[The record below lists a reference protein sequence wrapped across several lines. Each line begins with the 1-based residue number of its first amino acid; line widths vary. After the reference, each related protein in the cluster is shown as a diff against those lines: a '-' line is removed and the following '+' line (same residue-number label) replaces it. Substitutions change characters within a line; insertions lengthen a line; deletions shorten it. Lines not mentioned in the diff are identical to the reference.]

1 MGAFEYTALDERGRQ
16 KRGLLEG
23 DTPRQVRQQLR
34 EQGLTPLDVQE
45 VGAQQQEQRR
55 SFRLIGSGI
64 GSAELALFTR
74 QLATLC
80 RSGMPVEEALLAA
93 SQQTEG
99 TRLQGIIL
107 GVRARV
113 VEGRTLASAIGE
125 FPNVF
130 PQMYT
135 ATVDAGER
143 SGHLDEVLERL
154 ADYTES
160 RQDLQR
166 KVQAALYYPIFL
178 VAFAITVVSFL
189 MVKVVPDVVEVFQ
202 SVDAKLPLLTRAMLA
217 FSDFLNTFFWLIA
230 LLLVGSVFALRAALR
245 NEATRRKIHLRL
257 LDLPIVGRLI
267 RGVNTARFTR
277 ALSIQVGSGV
287 PVLDAM
293 SISSQVITNLPMRES
308 VEEAARRVREGA
320 SISRA
325 LASDKLFP
333 PITLHLIASGEAS
346 GQLDK
351 MLERAAKDQER
362 EAETLITAMMA
373 LLEPVMILV
382 MAGIVLVIVLAILLP
397 IFDLNQLVK

>member
-34 EQGLTPLDVQE
+34 EQGLTPLEVRE
-45 VGAQQQEQRR
+45 VGASTDRRRR
-55 SFRLIGSGI
+55 SRLFGSGI
-64 GSAELALFTR
+64 GSAELALLTR

-99 TRLQGIIL
+99 TRLQGILL
-107 GVRARV
+107 GVRSRV
-113 VEGRTLASAIGE
+113 VEGRALASAMGE
-125 FPNVF
+125 FPHIF
-130 PQMYT
+130 PQMYV

-166 KVQAALYYPIFL
+166 KVQAALYYPAFL
-178 VAFAITVVSFL
+178 IVFAVAVVSFL

-202 SVDAKLPLLTRAMLA
+202 SVDARLPLLTRMMLA
-217 FSDFLNTFFWLIA
+217 LSSFLKSFSW
-230 LLLVGSVFALRAALR
+230 LLVLLAIGGTLGLRAALR
-245 NEATRRKIHLRL
+245 NEASRRKIHRWL
-257 LDLPIVGRLI
+257 LGLPVIGRLV

-293 SISSQVITNLPMRES
+293 RISAQVITNLPMREC

-320 SISRA
+320 AVHRA
-325 LASDKLFP
+325 LAADKLFP

-351 MLERAAKDQER
+351 MLERAAQDQER

>member
-1 MGAFEYTALDERGRQ
+1 MGAFEYTALDPRGKQ

-45 VGAQQQEQRR
+45 VGAQQEKRR
-55 SFRLIGSGI
+55 GFRFWGSGI
-64 GSAELALFTR
+64 SSSELALFTR

-80 RSGMPVEEALLAA
+80 RSGMPVEEALLAT

-99 TRLQGIIL
+99 TRLQGMIL

-113 VEGRTLASAIGE
+113 VEGRTLASAMGE
-125 FPNVF
+125 FPHIY
-130 PQMYT
+130 PQMYV

-143 SGHLDEVLERL
+143 SSHLDEVLERL

-166 KVQAALYYPIFL
+166 KVQAALYYPVFL
-178 VAFAITVVSFL
+178 VVFAVAVVSFL

-202 SVDAKLPLLTRAMLA
+202 SVEAKLPLLTRIMLA
-217 FSDFLNTFFWLIA
+217 LSEFLQDFLW
-230 LLLVGSVFALRAALR
+230 LLVLLTAGGVMGLRAALR
-245 NEATRRKIHLRL
+245 NEAGRRKIHLRL
-257 LDLPIVGRLI
+257 LDLPIVGRLV

-293 SISSQVITNLPMRES
+293 SISAQVITNLPMRES

-320 SISRA
+320 AISRA
-325 LASDKLFP
+325 LAADKLFP

-351 MLERAAKDQER
+351 MLERAALDQER
-362 EAETLITAMMA
+362 ETETLITAMMA
-373 LLEPVMILV
+373 LLEPVMILA

>member
-1 MGAFEYTALDERGRQ
+1 MGAFEYTALDDRGKQ

-23 DTPRQVRQQLR
+23 DTPRQIRQQLR

-45 VGAQQQEQRR
+45 VGAQQDKRKGI
-55 SFRLIGSGI
+55 RLFGGGI
-64 GSAELALFTR
+64 SNAELALFTR

-99 TRLQGIIL
+99 SRLQSIIL

-113 VEGRTLASAIGE
+113 VEGRTLAAGMGE
-125 FPNVF
+125 FPNSF
-130 PQMYT
+130 PQMYV

-154 ADYTES
+154 SDYTES

-166 KVQAALYYPIFL
+166 KVQAALYYPVFL
-178 VAFAITVVSFL
+178 ILFAITVVSFL
-189 MVKVVPDVVEVFQ
+189 MIKVVPDVVEVFQ

-217 FSDFLNTFFWLIA
+217 FSHFLQQFFWL
-230 LLLVGSVFALRAALR
+230 LLLITIGGVFGFRAALR
-245 NEATRRKIHLRL
+245 RESSRRKIHLRL
-257 LDLPIVGRLI
+257 LDLPIIGRLV

-325 LASDKLFP
+325 LAADKLFP

-351 MLERAAKDQER
+351 MLERAALDQER

-373 LLEPVMILV
+373 LLEPVMILA

>member
-45 VGAQQQEQRR
+45 VSAQQDQRR
-55 SFRLIGSGI
+55 GLRLLGGGI
-64 GSAELALFTR
+64 SSAELALFTR

-99 TRLQGIIL
+99 TRLQGIVL

-113 VEGRTLASAIGE
+113 VEGRPLATAMGE
-125 FPNVF
+125 FPRVF
-130 PQMYT
+130 PQMYV

-166 KVQAALYYPIFL
+166 KVQAALYYPAFL
-178 VAFAITVVSFL
+178 IVFAVAVVSFL

-202 SVDAKLPLLTRAMLA
+202 SVDAKLPLLTRIMLA
-217 FSDFLNTFFWLIA
+217 FSGFLRDFLWLIVLLAVAGA
-230 LLLVGSVFALRAALR
+230 LGLRAALR
-245 NEATRRKIHLRL
+245 NEASRRRIHRRL
-257 LDLPIVGRLI
+257 LDLPIVGRLV

-293 SISSQVITNLPMRES
+293 RISAQVITNLPMREC

-320 SISRA
+320 AVNRA
-325 LASDKLFP
+325 LAADKLFP

-351 MLERAAKDQER
+351 MLERAALDQER

>member
-23 DTPRQVRQQLR
+23 DTPRNIRQQLR
-34 EQGLTPLDVQE
+34 EQGLTPLEVTE
-45 VGAQQQEQRR
+45 VGEQHQSRPR
-55 SFRLIGSGI
+55 FMLFGAGI
-64 GSAELALFTR
+64 SSSELALFTR
-74 QLATLC
+74 QLATLT
-80 RSGMPVEEALLAA
+80 RSGMPVEEALLAV

-99 TRLQGIIL
+99 SRLQAIIL

-113 VEGRTLASAIGE
+113 VEGRTLASALGE
-125 FPNVF
+125 FARVF
-130 PQMYT
+130 PHMYV

-178 VAFAITVVSFL
+178 IVFAVTVVTFL
-189 MVKVVPDVVEVFQ
+189 MIKVVPDVVEVFQ
-202 SVDAKLPLLTRAMLA
+202 SVDAKLPLLTRALLA
-217 FSDFLNTFFWLIA
+217 FSHFLQTFFWLLV
-230 LLLVGSVFALRAALR
+230 LLLGGAILALRAALR
-245 NEATRRKIHLRL
+245 NDTGRRRIHRRL

-287 PVLDAM
+287 PVLDALR
-293 SISSQVITNLPMRES
+293 ISAQVITNQPMRES

-320 SISRA
+320 SVSKA
-325 LASDKLFP
+325 LATDKLFP

-346 GQLDK
+346 GQLDA
-351 MLERAAKDQER
+351 MLDRAARDQER

-373 LLEPVMILV
+373 LLEPIMILA
-382 MAGIVLVIVLAILLP
+382 MAGIVLLIVLAILLP

>member
-45 VGAQQQEQRR
+45 VGVRQDRRR
-55 SFRLIGSGI
+55 SFRLFGSGI
-64 GSAELALFTR
+64 SSAELALFTR

-80 RSGMPVEEALLAA
+80 RSGMPVEEALLGA

-99 TRLQGIIL
+99 TRLQGILL

-113 VEGRTLASAIGE
+113 VEGRALASAMGE
-125 FPNVF
+125 FPQIF
-130 PQMYT
+130 PQMYV

-178 VAFAITVVSFL
+178 IVFAVAVVSFL

-202 SVDAKLPLLTRAMLA
+202 SVEARLPLLTRMMLA
-217 FSDFLNTFFWLIA
+217 LSEFLQTFFWLLVLLAIGGA
-230 LLLVGSVFALRAALR
+230 LGLRAALR
-245 NEATRRKIHLRL
+245 NEASRRKIHRWL
-257 LDLPIVGRLI
+257 LGLPVIGRLV

-293 SISSQVITNLPMRES
+293 RISAQVITNLPMREC

-320 SISRA
+320 AVHRA
-325 LASDKLFP
+325 LAADKLFP

-351 MLERAAKDQER
+351 MLERAAQDQER

>member
-23 DTPRQVRQQLR
+23 DTPRQIRQQLR
-34 EQGLTPLDVQE
+34 EQGLTPLEVQE
-45 VGAQQQEQRR
+45 VGAHTAERR
-55 SFRLIGSGI
+55 SRLRPFGSGI
-64 GSAELALFTR
+64 SGAELALFTR

-93 SQQTEG
+93 SQQTEA
-99 TRLQGIIL
+99 TRLQGIIM

-113 VEGRTLASAIGE
+113 VEGRSLASAIGE

-143 SGHLDEVLERL
+143 AGHLDEVLERL
-154 ADYTES
+154 ADYSES

-166 KVQAALYYPIFL
+166 KVQAALYYPAFL
-178 VAFAITVVSFL
+178 IVFAITVVSFL

-202 SVDAKLPLLTRAMLA
+202 SVDAKLPLLTRVMLS
-217 FSDFLNTFFWLIA
+217 FSDFLNSFFWLLV
-230 LLLVGSVFALRAALR
+230 LLLVAGVLGLRAALR
-245 NEATRRKIHLRL
+245 HEATRRRIHRRL
-257 LDLPIVGRLI
+257 LDLPVVGRLV

-293 SISSQVITNLPMRES
+293 SISSQVITNLPMREC

-325 LASDKLFP
+325 LAVDKLFP

-351 MLERAAKDQER
+351 MLERAALDQER
-362 EAETLITAMMA
+362 EAETLITAMMS
-373 LLEPVMILV
+373 LLEPIMILA

>member
-1 MGAFEYTALDERGRQ
+1 MGAFEYTALDDRGKQ

-23 DTPRQVRQQLR
+23 DTPRQIRQQLR

-45 VGAQQQEQRR
+45 VGAQQDKRKGI
-55 SFRLIGSGI
+55 RLFGGGI
-64 GSAELALFTR
+64 SSAELALFTR

-99 TRLQGIIL
+99 SRLQSIIL

-113 VEGRTLASAIGE
+113 VEGRTLAAGMGE
-125 FPNVF
+125 FPNSF
-130 PQMYT
+130 PQMYV

-154 ADYTES
+154 SDYTES

-166 KVQAALYYPIFL
+166 KVQAALYYPVFL
-178 VAFAITVVSFL
+178 ILFAITVVSFL
-189 MVKVVPDVVEVFQ
+189 MIKVVPDVVEVFQ

-217 FSDFLNTFFWLIA
+217 FSHFLQQFFWL
-230 LLLVGSVFALRAALR
+230 LLLITIGGVFGFRAALR
-245 NEATRRKIHLRL
+245 RESSRRKIHLRL
-257 LDLPIVGRLI
+257 LDLPIIGRLV

-325 LASDKLFP
+325 LAADKLFP

-351 MLERAAKDQER
+351 MLERAALDQER

-373 LLEPVMILV
+373 LLEPVMILA

>member
-1 MGAFEYTALDERGRQ
+1 MGAFEYTALDERGKQ

-45 VGAQQQEQRR
+45 VSTQQDTRR
-55 SFRLIGSGI
+55 SFRVWGSGI
-64 GSAELALFTR
+64 SSAELALFTR

-80 RSGMPVEEALLAA
+80 RSGMPVEEALLAT

-99 TRLQGIIL
+99 TRLQGVVL

-113 VEGRTLASAIGE
+113 MEGHTLAGSMGE
-125 FPNVF
+125 FPHIF
-130 PQMYT
+130 PQMYV

-143 SGHLDEVLERL
+143 SSHLDEVLERL

-166 KVQAALYYPIFL
+166 KVQAALYYPVFL
-178 VAFAITVVSFL
+178 VVFAIAVVSFL

-202 SVDAKLPLLTRAMLA
+202 SVEAKLPLLTRIMLA
-217 FSDFLNTFFWLIA
+217 VSEFLQAFGWLLLLLIA
-230 LLLVGSVFALRAALR
+230 GGVMGLRSALR
-245 NEATRRKIHLRL
+245 NEVSRRKIHLRM
-257 LDLPIVGRLI
+257 LDLPIAGRLL

-325 LASDKLFP
+325 LAADKLFP

-351 MLERAAKDQER
+351 MLERAARDQER
-362 EAETLITAMMA
+362 ETETLITAMMA
-373 LLEPVMILV
+373 LLEPVMILA

>member
-45 VGAQQQEQRR
+45 VGVRQDRRR
-55 SFRLIGSGI
+55 SFRLFGSGI
-64 GSAELALFTR
+64 SSAELALFTR

-80 RSGMPVEEALLAA
+80 RSGMPVEEALLGA

-99 TRLQGIIL
+99 TRLQGILL

-113 VEGRTLASAIGE
+113 VEGRALASAMGE
-125 FPNVF
+125 FPQIF
-130 PQMYT
+130 PQMYV

-178 VAFAITVVSFL
+178 IVFAVAVVSFL

-202 SVDAKLPLLTRAMLA
+202 SVEARLPLLTRMMLA
-217 FSDFLNTFFWLIA
+217 LSEFLQTFFWLLVLLAIGGA
-230 LLLVGSVFALRAALR
+230 LGLRAALR
-245 NEATRRKIHLRL
+245 NEASRRKIHRSV
-257 LDLPIVGRLI
+257 IGRLV

-293 SISSQVITNLPMRES
+293 RISAQVITNLPMREC

-320 SISRA
+320 AVHRA
-325 LASDKLFP
+325 LAADKLFP

-351 MLERAAKDQER
+351 MLERAAQDQER

>member
-1 MGAFEYTALDERGRQ
+1 MGAFEYTALDERGKQ

-23 DTPRQVRQQLR
+23 DTPRQIRQQLR
-34 EQGLTPLDVQE
+34 EQGLTPLEVQE
-45 VGAQQQEQRR
+45 VGAQQDRR
-55 SFRLIGSGI
+55 KGMRLFGGGI
-64 GSAELALFTR
+64 SSAELALFTR

-99 TRLQGIIL
+99 TRLQSIVL

-113 VEGRTLASAIGE
+113 VEGRTLASGMGE
-125 FPNVF
+125 FPNSF
-130 PQMYT
+130 PQMYV

-154 ADYTES
+154 SDYTES

-178 VAFAITVVSFL
+178 VLFAITVVSFL
-189 MVKVVPDVVEVFQ
+189 MIKVVPDVVEVFQ
-202 SVDAKLPLLTRAMLA
+202 SVDAKLPLLTRAMLG
-217 FSDFLNTFFWLIA
+217 FSHFLQQFFWL
-230 LLLVGSVFALRAALR
+230 LLLIAVGGVFGLRAALR
-245 NEATRRKIHLRL
+245 NESSRRKIHLHL
-257 LDLPIVGRLI
+257 LDLPIVGRLV

-325 LASDKLFP
+325 LAADKLFP

-351 MLERAAKDQER
+351 MLERAAVDQER

-373 LLEPVMILV
+373 LLEPIMILA

>member
-45 VGAQQQEQRR
+45 VGTRHDSRQRFGF
-55 SFRLIGSGI
+55 FRGGI
-64 GSAELALFTR
+64 SSAELALFTR

-99 TRLQGIIL
+99 TRLQGIVL
-107 GVRARV
+107 GVRSRV
-113 VEGRTLASAIGE
+113 VEGRPLASALGE
-125 FPNVF
+125 FQHAF
-130 PQMYT
+130 PQMYV

-166 KVQAALYYPIFL
+166 KVQAALYYPVFL
-178 VAFAITVVSFL
+178 IVFAVAVVSFL

-202 SVDAKLPLLTRAMLA
+202 SVEAKLPLLTRAMLA
-217 FSDFLNTFFWLIA
+217 FSEFLQNFFWVIA
-230 LLLVGSVFALRAALR
+230 ALAVGGVLALRAALR
-245 NEATRRKIHLRL
+245 NEASRRRIHRRL
-257 LDLPIVGRLI
+257 LDLPIVGRLV

-293 SISSQVITNLPMRES
+293 RISAQVITNLPMREC

-320 SISRA
+320 AVNRA
-325 LASDKLFP
+325 LAADKLFP

-351 MLERAAKDQER
+351 MLERAALDQER

-373 LLEPVMILV
+373 LLEPVMILA

>member
-16 KRGLLEG
+16 KRGHLEG

-34 EQGLTPLDVQE
+34 EQGLTPLE
-45 VGAQQQEQRR
+45 VSEVSAQPNRR
-55 SFRLIGSGI
+55 RGLRWLGSGI
-64 GSAELALFTR
+64 SSAELALFTR

-80 RSGMPVEEALLAA
+80 RSGMPVEQALLAA

-113 VEGRTLASAIGE
+113 VEGRALASAMGE
-125 FPNVF
+125 FPHIF
-130 PQMYT
+130 PQMFV

-143 SGHLDEVLERL
+143 AGHLDEVLERL

-178 VAFAITVVSFL
+178 VVFAITVVSFL

-202 SVDAKLPLLTRAMLA
+202 SVDAKLPFLTRVMLGLSWFLQT
-217 FSDFLNTFFWLIA
+217 FSWLIA
-230 LLLVGSVFALRAALR
+230 LGVIGGVVALRAALR
-245 NEATRRKIHLRL
+245 NEASRRRIHLRL
-257 LDLPIVGRLI
+257 LDLPVIGRLV

-293 SISSQVITNLPMRES
+293 SISAQVITNQPMRES

-325 LASDKLFP
+325 LGADKLFP

-351 MLERAAKDQER
+351 MLERAALDQER

>member
-34 EQGLTPLDVQE
+34 EQGLTPLEVQE
-45 VGAQQQEQRR
+45 VGARQDRR
-55 SFRLIGSGI
+55 RGFRLFGSGI
-64 GSAELALFTR
+64 SSAELALFTR

-80 RSGMPVEEALLAA
+80 RSGMPVEEALLAT

-99 TRLQGIIL
+99 SHLQGILL

-113 VEGRTLASAIGE
+113 VEGRTLASAMGE
-125 FPNVF
+125 FPHIF
-130 PQMYT
+130 PQMFV

-154 ADYTES
+154 ADYSES

-166 KVQAALYYPIFL
+166 KVQAALYYPTFL
-178 VAFAITVVSFL
+178 IVFAVAVVSFL

-202 SVDAKLPLLTRAMLA
+202 SVDARLPLLTRMMLA
-217 FSDFLNTFFWLIA
+217 LSSFLQTFSW
-230 LLLVGSVFALRAALR
+230 LLVLLAVGGAFGLRAALR
-245 NEATRRKIHLRL
+245 NEASRRRIHRRL
-257 LDLPIVGRLI
+257 LDLPVVGRLV

-293 SISSQVITNLPMRES
+293 RISAQVITNLPMREC

-320 SISRA
+320 AVHRA
-325 LASDKLFP
+325 LAADKLFP

-351 MLERAAKDQER
+351 MLERAAEDQER

>member
-1 MGAFEYTALDERGRQ
+1 
-16 KRGLLEG
+16 
-23 DTPRQVRQQLR
+23 
-34 EQGLTPLDVQE
+34 
-45 VGAQQQEQRR
+45 
-55 SFRLIGSGI
+55 
-64 GSAELALFTR
+64 
-74 QLATLC
+74 
-80 RSGMPVEEALLAA
+80 MPVEEALLAT

-99 TRLQGIIL
+99 SRLQGILL

-113 VEGRTLASAIGE
+113 VEGRTLASAMGE
-125 FPNVF
+125 FPHIF
-130 PQMYT
+130 PQMFV

-178 VAFAITVVSFL
+178 VVFAVAVVSFL

-202 SVDAKLPLLTRAMLA
+202 SVDARLPLLTRMMLA
-217 FSDFLNTFFWLIA
+217 LSDFLQTFFWLLILLAIGGA
-230 LLLVGSVFALRAALR
+230 LGLRAALR
-245 NEATRRKIHLRL
+245 NEASRRRIHRRL
-257 LDLPIVGRLI
+257 LDLPVVGRLV

-293 SISSQVITNLPMRES
+293 RISAQVITNLPMREC

-320 SISRA
+320 AVHRA
-325 LASDKLFP
+325 LAADKLFP

-351 MLERAAKDQER
+351 MLERAAQDQER

>member
-1 MGAFEYTALDERGRQ
+1 MGAFQYTALDERGKQ

-23 DTPRQVRQQLR
+23 DTPRQIRQQLR
-34 EQGLTPLDVQE
+34 EQGLTPLEVQE
-45 VGAQQQEQRR
+45 VGAQQDRR
-55 SFRLIGSGI
+55 KGMRLFGGGI
-64 GSAELALFTR
+64 SSAELALFTR

-99 TRLQGIIL
+99 TRLQSIIL

-113 VEGRTLASAIGE
+113 VEGRTLATGMGE
-125 FPNVF
+125 FPNSF
-130 PQMYT
+130 PQMYV

-154 ADYTES
+154 SDYTES

-178 VAFAITVVSFL
+178 ILFAITVVSFL
-189 MVKVVPDVVEVFQ
+189 MIKVVPDVVEVFQ
-202 SVDAKLPLLTRAMLA
+202 SVDAKLPLLTRAMLG
-217 FSDFLNTFFWLIA
+217 FSHFLQQFFWL
-230 LLLVGSVFALRAALR
+230 LLLIAVGGFFGLRAALR
-245 NEATRRKIHLRL
+245 NEASRRKIHLRL
-257 LDLPIVGRLI
+257 LDLPIVGRLV

-325 LASDKLFP
+325 LAADKLFP

-351 MLERAAKDQER
+351 MLERAALDQER

-373 LLEPVMILV
+373 LLEPIMILA

>member
-1 MGAFEYTALDERGRQ
+1 MGAFEYTALDERGKQ

-34 EQGLTPLDVQE
+34 EQGLTPLEVQE
-45 VGAQQQEQRR
+45 VGAQQDRR
-55 SFRLIGSGI
+55 KGMRLFGGGI
-64 GSAELALFTR
+64 SSAELALFTR

-99 TRLQGIIL
+99 TRLQSIIL

-113 VEGRTLASAIGE
+113 VEGRTLATGMGE
-125 FPNVF
+125 FPNSF
-130 PQMYT
+130 PQMYV

-154 ADYTES
+154 SDYTES

-178 VAFAITVVSFL
+178 ILFAITVVSFL
-189 MVKVVPDVVEVFQ
+189 MIKVVPDVVEVFQ
-202 SVDAKLPLLTRAMLA
+202 SVDAKLPLLTRAMLG
-217 FSDFLNTFFWLIA
+217 FSHFLQQFFWL
-230 LLLVGSVFALRAALR
+230 LLLIAVGGVFGLRAALR
-245 NEATRRKIHLRL
+245 NEASRRKIHLRL
-257 LDLPIVGRLI
+257 LDLPIVGRLV

-325 LASDKLFP
+325 LAADKLFP

-351 MLERAAKDQER
+351 MLERAALDQER

-373 LLEPVMILV
+373 LLEPIMILA

>member
-34 EQGLTPLDVQE
+34 EQGLTPLEVQE
-45 VGAQQQEQRR
+45 VGARQDRR
-55 SFRLIGSGI
+55 RGFRLFGSGI
-64 GSAELALFTR
+64 SSAELALFTR

-80 RSGMPVEEALLAA
+80 RSGMPVEEALLAT

-99 TRLQGIIL
+99 SRLQGILL

-113 VEGRTLASAIGE
+113 VEGRTLASAMGE
-125 FPNVF
+125 FPHIF
-130 PQMYT
+130 PQMFV

-178 VAFAITVVSFL
+178 VVFAVAVVSFL

-202 SVDAKLPLLTRAMLA
+202 SVDARLPLLTRMMLA
-217 FSDFLNTFFWLIA
+217 LSDFLQTFFWLLILLAIGGA
-230 LLLVGSVFALRAALR
+230 LGLRAALR
-245 NEATRRKIHLRL
+245 NEASRRRIHRRL
-257 LDLPIVGRLI
+257 LDLPVVGRLV

-293 SISSQVITNLPMRES
+293 RISAQVITNLPMREC

-320 SISRA
+320 AVHRA
-325 LASDKLFP
+325 LAADKLFP

-351 MLERAAKDQER
+351 MLERAAQDQER

>member
-1 MGAFEYTALDERGRQ
+1 MGAFEYTALDERGKQ

-45 VGAQQQEQRR
+45 VSTQQDTRR
-55 SFRLIGSGI
+55 SFRVWGSGI
-64 GSAELALFTR
+64 SSAELALFTR

-80 RSGMPVEEALLAA
+80 RSGMPVEEALLAT

-99 TRLQGIIL
+99 TCLQGVVL

-113 VEGRTLASAIGE
+113 MEGHTLAGSMGE
-125 FPNVF
+125 FPHIF
-130 PQMYT
+130 PQMYV

-143 SGHLDEVLERL
+143 SSHLDEVLERL

-166 KVQAALYYPIFL
+166 KVQAALYYPVFL
-178 VAFAITVVSFL
+178 VVFAIAVVSFL

-202 SVDAKLPLLTRAMLA
+202 SVEAKLPLLTRIMLA
-217 FSDFLNTFFWLIA
+217 ISEFLQTFGWLLLLLIA
-230 LLLVGSVFALRAALR
+230 GGVMGLRSALR
-245 NEATRRKIHLRL
+245 NEVSRRKIHLRM
-257 LDLPIVGRLI
+257 LDLPIVGRLL

-325 LASDKLFP
+325 LAADKLFP

-351 MLERAAKDQER
+351 MLERAARDQER
-362 EAETLITAMMA
+362 ETETLITAMMA
-373 LLEPVMILV
+373 LLEPVMILA

>member
-34 EQGLTPLDVQE
+34 EQGLTPLEVQE
-45 VGAQQQEQRR
+45 VGDRQTRGR
-55 SFRLIGSGI
+55 GLRLFDRGI
-64 GSAELALFTR
+64 SSAELALFTR

-80 RSGMPVEEALLAA
+80 RSGMPVEEALLGA

-99 TRLQGIIL
+99 TRLQGILL

-113 VEGRTLASAIGE
+113 VEGRALATAMGE
-125 FPNVF
+125 FPKIF
-130 PQMYT
+130 PQMYV

-178 VAFAITVVSFL
+178 IVFAVAVVSFL
-189 MVKVVPDVVEVFQ
+189 MIKVVPDVVEVFQ
-202 SVDAKLPLLTRAMLA
+202 SVEARLPLLTRMMLA
-217 FSDFLNTFFWLIA
+217 LSDFLQTFFWLLV
-230 LLLVGSVFALRAALR
+230 LLGVAGVLGLRAALR
-245 NEATRRKIHLRL
+245 NEATRRKIHRWL
-257 LDLPIVGRLI
+257 LGLPVVGRLV

-293 SISSQVITNLPMRES
+293 RISAQVITNLPMREC

-320 SISRA
+320 AVHRA
-325 LASDKLFP
+325 LATDKLFP

-351 MLERAAKDQER
+351 MLERAAQDQER